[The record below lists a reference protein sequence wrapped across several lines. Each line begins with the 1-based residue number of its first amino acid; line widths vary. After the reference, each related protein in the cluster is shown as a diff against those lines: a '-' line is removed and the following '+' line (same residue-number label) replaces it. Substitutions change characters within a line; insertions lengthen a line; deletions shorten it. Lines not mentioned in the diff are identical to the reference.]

1 MTIEQMLGKMNAAA
15 VKSGKPTQKKQHSR
29 PAHKK

>member
-15 VKSGKPTQKKQHSR
+15 IKSAPITKPARHRHGSK
-29 PAHKK
+29 